1 MVEEVEDTG
10 KKANNSEP
18 PFNYPNHP
26 KLVLPSPPLT
36 SLIGLIHSSGH
47 GVSEFNSKS

>member
-36 SLIGLIHSSGH
+36 SLIGIDTSLWTWCLRI
-47 GVSEFNSKS
+47 